1 MKQKNRGVIPSSAQ
15 NLRHD
20 SMILNWSN
28 FKKCSLV
35 LLLGAID
42 VFSWILWWY
51 FSQGKTDI
59 QQWINQDFYQ
69 TYLSMLSLATFGFFV
84 FIFLIWSLNKIA
96 FMDKIIP
103 YITIAYFGL
112 IFIYGAYCIGIS
124 SPASIAGFV
133 SLITVGLV
141 LFERRVVYLTIV
153 PISFFIL
160 ISIALTLTG
169 KIAYAP
175 IFSEKLLTMPL
186 YKNEFWVYSML
197 YFYIPIFFASLVLFE
212 ILLSQWR
219 KREKMIEHVSIIDP
233 LTGIFNRRKIS
244 ENIDMLKQQQS
255 SFAIVLLD
263 LDYFKDINDKY
274 GHDIGDIVLQQV
286 AGILTENIHE
296 EDIVGRFGGEEFII
310 LTRGGQLVKAID
322 IAERCRKAIEKQVI
336 LLDTHRKISITASFG
351 VAASINP
358 FIITKEEII
367 RQADQAL
374 YLAKKNGR
382 NQVRHFL
389 EIKIIPSIESK
400 RVI

>member
-1 MKQKNRGVIPSSAQ
+1 M
-15 NLRHD
+15 
-20 SMILNWSN
+20 NWSN

-153 PISFFIL
+153 PISIFIL